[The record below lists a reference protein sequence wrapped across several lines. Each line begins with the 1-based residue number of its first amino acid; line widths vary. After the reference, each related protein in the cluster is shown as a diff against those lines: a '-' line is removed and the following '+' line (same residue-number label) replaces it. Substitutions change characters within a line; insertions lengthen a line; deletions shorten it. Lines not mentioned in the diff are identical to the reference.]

1 MINIVKILSTKIND
15 GKRLA
20 KFLRMGLNDVQEN
33 NVAQPHGIDANPVK
47 DMTAIYAQTSVKGES
62 VIIGYVN
69 QNQLA
74 DIGELRLFSTNES
87 NEVQAVIFMR
97 NNGDIEINGDADN
110 MVRFSE
116 LKAAYDELKGDLN
129 ALISAYNSHI
139 HITTATIGATPTPGV
154 IAPTTSTGTPST
166 ATIDDAKIENVKTN

>member
-1 MINIVKILSTKIND
+1 MMSIVKILSTKITN

-33 NVAQPHGIDANPVK
+33 NIAQPHGIDANPVK

-62 VIIGYVN
+62 VIIGYIN

-74 DIGELRLFSTNES
+74 DIGELRLFSTDNS
-87 NEVQAVIFMR
+87 NAAQAVIFMR

-116 LKAAYDELKGDLN
+116 LKTAYDQLKSDFN
-129 ALISAYNSHI
+129 AFVSIYNSHI
-139 HITTATIGATPTPGV
+139 HPFVGVPVGVPASTTPTASV
-154 IAPTTSTGTPST
+154 GTPST
-166 ATIDDAKIENVKTN
+166 ATVDAAKIDNVKTN

>member
-1 MINIVKILSTKIND
+1 MMNIVKILSTKIND

-62 VIIGYVN
+62 VIIGYIN

-74 DIGELRLFSTNES
+74 DIGELRLFSTDNS

-166 ATIDDAKIENVKTN
+166 ATIDAAKIDNVKTN

>member
-1 MINIVKILSTKIND
+1 MMNIVKILSTKITN

-33 NVAQPHGIDANPVK
+33 NIAQPHGIDANPVK

-62 VIIGYVN
+62 VIIGYIN

-74 DIGELRLFSTNES
+74 DIGELRLFSTDNS
-87 NEVQAVIFMR
+87 NAVQAVIFMR

-116 LKAAYDELKGDLN
+116 LKTAYDQLKGDFN
-129 ALISAYNSHI
+129 AFVSIYNSHI
-139 HITTATIGATPTPGV
+139 HVTTATIGATPTPGV
-154 IAPTTSTGTPST
+154 ISPTVSTGTPST
-166 ATIDDAKIENVKTN
+166 ATVDAAKIDNVKTN